1 MFKNLIRK
9 AFGDPGEREAK
20 RLKPVVDQIN
30 ALAAEFEHMSDDELR
45 GQTDAFRATIAERVG
60 TLRDDLALAREE
72 WLQEPDV
79 NAQNQL
85 RLEVQRLEKELRQA
99 EAEAMEEILPRA
111 LSRPC
116 ARPQPARP
124 ACATSTCSSSA
135 GWCCIR
141 ARSPR

>member
-30 ALAAEFEHMSDDELR
+30 ALAAEFEGMSDDELR

-72 WLQEPDV
+72 WLQS
-79 NAQNQL
+79 
-85 RLEVQRLEKELRQA
+85 RRQRSESVA
-99 EAEAMEEILPRA
+99 AG
-111 LSRPC
+111 S
-116 ARPQPARP
+116 PAFGEGAAP
-124 ACATSTCSSSA
+124 
-135 GWCCIR
+135 G
-141 ARSPR
+141 